1 MSVGAGLLHP
11 RAHSDEIGSILGRH
25 ARACRGHLRL
35 SYGPSVIK
43 TWMAGTSPAMT
54 PSNWINMTGTRSSM
68 SYLKCSGTEKMDWVY
83 LFGLGLVLWGAC
95 GGVVAVGRRIWSLD
109 TTLRIH

>member
-35 SYGPSVIK
+35 SCEPSVMR

-54 PSNWINMTGTRSSM
+54 PSNWINMTGTHSSARDSGSDSSRLFTFVYFRSSTRRRF
-68 SYLKCSGTEKMDWVY
+68 LLQFDLIVINSGTDEI
-83 LFGLGLVLWGAC
+83 F
-95 GGVVAVGRRIWSLD
+95 
-109 TTLRIH
+109 